1 MTLYHSSNVVAT
13 EPRTDFSTRNLDF
26 GKGFYTTSIK
36 RWAKRKALLNNAKSG
51 FVSVFEADFKGSFKV

>member
-26 GKGFYTTSIK
+26 GEGFTPQT
-36 RWAKRKALLNNAKSG
+36 
-51 FVSVFEADFKGSFKV
+51 